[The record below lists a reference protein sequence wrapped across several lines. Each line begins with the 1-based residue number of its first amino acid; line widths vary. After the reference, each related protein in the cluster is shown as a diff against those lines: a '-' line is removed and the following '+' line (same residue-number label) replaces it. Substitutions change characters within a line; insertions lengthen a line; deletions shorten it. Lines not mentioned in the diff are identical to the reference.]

1 MATEICFAHASR
13 SKAMVLF
20 PNAKINIGLNI
31 LRTRADGYHD
41 LETLFYPVG
50 WKDALEFAE
59 NGKNVIN
66 FSSSG
71 IELSIEPEQNIVL
84 KAYRLLQEEHTLPGL
99 DIHLQKV
106 IPFGAGL
113 GGGSSDAAFF
123 LNSLNEHFS
132 LEISHEKLAHLAG
145 RIGADCS
152 FFLENTPCYA
162 TGTGEI
168 LTPMEIS
175 LKGNHLLLVK
185 PPFSVDT
192 KIAYSGVVP
201 QPFPHDFRKIISGPV
216 TGWQDKIK
224 NDFEPSVFAKFPEI
238 DVIKGKLLGM
248 GAIFVSMSG
257 SGSSVYAIFDHEPN
271 FSESDFQPATF
282 FWQEEL
288 I

>member
-1 MATEICFAHASR
+1 
-13 SKAMVLF
+13 MVLF

-31 LRTRADGYHD
+31 LRKRADGYHD

-84 KAYRLLQEEHTLPGL
+84 KAFRLLQEEHTLPGL
-99 DIHLQKV
+99 DIHLHKV

-123 LNSLNEHFS
+123 LNSLNEHYG
-132 LEISHEKLAHLAG
+132 LEISQQKLTHLAG
-145 RIGADCS
+145 RLGADCS
-152 FFLENTPCYA
+152 FFLTNTPCYA
-162 TGTGEI
+162 TGTGDI

-175 LKGNHLLLVK
+175 LKGYHLLLVK
-185 PPFSVDT
+185 PPFGVET

-201 QPFPHDFRKIISGPV
+201 HAFHFDFKEVISGPV

-224 NDFEPSVFAKFPEI
+224 NDFESSVFARFPEL
-238 DVIKGKLLGM
+238 DMIKGKLIGM
-248 GAIFVSMSG
+248 GAIYASMSG
-257 SGSSVYAIFDHEPN
+257 SGSSVYALFDHEPN
-271 FSESDFQPATF
+271 FIESDFPTGTL